1 MKATFF
7 ERLGSYLI
15 DTIIVFFIFS
25 LICLGFGN
33 YTSNAEKRMQELDE
47 QLKEETITPGEYLE
61 EYLDAFYDYQKENV
75 LQSGISVALTIAYFV
90 VFQYMNKGQTI
101 GKKLLN
107 IRVVDK
113 DTNKPI
119 SILKGL
125 LRTSTIYTILSGT
138 ILSGTLCIIFL
149 YLLAKETYLI
159 TCSTLIVMEVIF
171 TLTTIFF
178 VLYRTDH
185 RGLHD
190 MIANTTVIK
199 ESR

>member
-15 DTIIVFFIFS
+15 DTIIVSFIFS

-33 YTSNAEKRMQELDE
+33 NTTATEKRMQELDN
-47 QLKEETITPGEYLE
+47 QLIEEKITPE
-61 EYLDAFYDYQKENV
+61 EYLKEYKTVLYDYQKENA
-75 LQSGISVALTIAYFV
+75 LQSGISVALTIAYYV
-90 VFQYMNKGQTI
+90 IFQYMNKGQTI

-113 DTNKPI
+113 DNENPI

-125 LRTSTIYTILSGT
+125 VRSLLIFNILSGA
-138 ILSGTLCIIFL
+138 LSIIFL
-149 YLLAKETYLI
+149 YLLGKETYFNIYGTLVGIEAIFMLI
-159 TCSTLIVMEVIF
+159 TIM
-171 TLTTIFF
+171 F
-178 VLYRTDH
+178 VLYRKDH

-190 MIANTTVIK
+190 MITNTIVIK

>member
-7 ERLGSYLI
+7 ERLSSYLI
-15 DTIIVFFIFS
+15 DTLIVSLIFS

-33 YTSNAEKRMQELDE
+33 YTSEAEKAMLELE
-47 QLKEETITPGEYLE
+47 NKMLENSITME
-61 EYLDAFYDYQKENV
+61 EYLVEYKDILYDYQKENV

-101 GKKLLN
+101 GKKILN

-113 DTNKPI
+113 KSKKSI

-125 LRTSTIYTILSGT
+125 LRSFIVFSVVSGT
-138 ILSGTLCIIFL
+138 CCILFL
-149 YLLAKETYLI
+149 YIFNRDTYVISYSALLSLEA
-159 TCSTLIVMEVIF
+159 IF
-171 TLTTIFF
+171 TIVTMIL
-178 VLYRTDH
+178 VLYKKDG

-190 MIANTTVIK
+190 MMANTIVIK
-199 ESR
+199 EKR

>member
-1 MKATFF
+1 MKATFL
-7 ERLGSYLI
+7 ERLGSYII
-15 DTIIVFFIFS
+15 DTIIVSFIFS

-33 YTSNAEKRMQELDE
+33 HTTATEKRMQELDDQLIE
-47 QLKEETITPGEYLE
+47 EKITPDEYLKEYKDVL
-61 EYLDAFYDYQKENV
+61 YDYQKENA
-75 LQSGISVALTIAYFV
+75 LQSGISVALTIAYYI

-113 DTNKPI
+113 ENEKPI

-125 LRTSTIYTILSGT
+125 IRTLVIFNIVSGALSIL
-138 ILSGTLCIIFL
+138 LL
-149 YLLAKETYLI
+149 YLLGKTTYFNVYG
-159 TCSTLIVMEVIF
+159 TLVCIEGILM
-171 TLTTIFF
+171 LTSIIF
-178 VLYRTDH
+178 VLYRKDH

-190 MIANTTVIK
+190 MITNTVVIK

>member
-7 ERLGSYLI
+7 ERLGSYLL
-15 DTIIVFFIFS
+15 DTLIVSFILS

-33 YTSNAEKRMQELDE
+33 YTSETEKKMLELDNKIIE
-47 QLKEETITPGEYLE
+47 KSITTEEYLE
-61 EYLDAFYDYQKENV
+61 EYQTLLYVHQKENV
-75 LQSGISVALTIAYFV
+75 LQNGISVALTIAYYV

-113 DTNKPI
+113 DTKKPI

-125 LRTSTIYTILSGT
+125 LRSFIILSILSGT
-138 ILSGTLCIIFL
+138 FSIIFL
-149 YLLAKETYLI
+149 YILNKNSYFI
-159 TCSTLIVMEVIF
+159 PYSTLLFIEGVF
-171 TLTTIFF
+171 TLTSIML
-178 VLYRTDH
+178 VLYKKDG

-190 MIANTTVIK
+190 MMANTIVLK
-199 ESR
+199 ENK

>member
-7 ERLGSYLI
+7 ERLGSYFI
-15 DTIIVFFIFS
+15 DTIIVSLIFS
-25 LICLGFGN
+25 IICLGFGN
-33 YTSNAEKRMQELDE
+33 YTSDSEKQMQELDDK
-47 QLKEETITPGEYLE
+47 LLSEEITPEEYLE
-61 EYLDAFYDYQKENV
+61 EYTEVLYDYQKENI

-101 GKKLLN
+101 GKKILG

-113 DTNKPI
+113 DTKKTI

-125 LRTSTIYTILSGT
+125 LRSFIVFSILSG
-138 ILSGTLCIIFL
+138 ILCILLLYILNKNNYFISYSVLLFL
-149 YLLAKETYLI
+149 EG
-159 TCSTLIVMEVIF
+159 IF
-171 TLTTIFF
+171 TLTTIMF
-178 VLYRTDH
+178 VLYRKDK

-190 MIANTTVIK
+190 MVANTIVIK

>member
-7 ERLGSYLI
+7 ERLGSYLL
-15 DTIIVFFIFS
+15 DTLIVSLIFS

-33 YTSNAEKRMQELDE
+33 YTSNTEKLMSELDQKLLE
-47 QLKEETITPGEYLE
+47 SSITTE
-61 EYLDAFYDYQKENV
+61 EYIEEYKELLYDYQKENA
-75 LQSGISVALTIAYFV
+75 LQTGISIALTIAYYV

-113 DTNKPI
+113 DTKKPI

-125 LRTSTIYTILSGT
+125 LRSFIVLS
-138 ILSGTLCIIFL
+138 ILSGTLGIIFL
-149 YLLAKETYLI
+149 FILNKNSYFVSY
-159 TCSTLIVMEVIF
+159 STLLFIEGIF
-171 TLTTIFF
+171 TFISIMF
-178 VLYRTDH
+178 VLYKKDG

-190 MIANTTVIK
+190 LIANTIVLK
-199 ESR
+199 ENK

>member
-7 ERLGSYLI
+7 ERLGSYLL
-15 DTIIVFFIFS
+15 DTLIVSLIFS

-33 YTSNAEKRMQELDE
+33 YTSDTEKLMSELDE
-47 QLKEETITPGEYLE
+47 KLLESSITTEEYLE
-61 EYLDAFYDYQKENV
+61 EYKELLYDYQKENA
-75 LQSGISVALTIAYFV
+75 LQTGISVALTIAYYV

-113 DTNKPI
+113 DTKKPI

-125 LRTSTIYTILSGT
+125 LRSFIILSILSGA
-138 ILSGTLCIIFL
+138 LGIIFL
-149 YLLAKETYLI
+149 FILNKNSYFISY
-159 TCSTLIVMEVIF
+159 STLLFIEGLF
-171 TLTTIFF
+171 TFVSIMF
-178 VLYRTDH
+178 VLYKKDG

-190 MIANTTVIK
+190 LIANTIVLK
-199 ESR
+199 ENK

>member
-7 ERLGSYLI
+7 NRLGAYLI
-15 DTIIVFFIFS
+15 DTIIISLIFS

-33 YTSNAEKRMQELDE
+33 YESSSEKLMAELDT
-47 QLKEETITPGEYLE
+47 QLVEGTITPEVYIDEYSEVL
-61 EYLDAFYDYQKENV
+61 YDYQKENI

-101 GKKLLN
+101 GKKILK
-107 IRVVDK
+107 IKVVDK
-113 DTNKPI
+113 DTKEPI

-125 LRTSTIYTILSGT
+125 LRSFIVLS

-149 YLLAKETYLI
+149 YIFNKNNYLI
-159 TCSTLIVMEVIF
+159 SYTTLLFLEGIF
-171 TLTTIFF
+171 TLITTIL
-178 VLYRTDH
+178 VLYRKDG

-190 MIANTTVIK
+190 MIANTIVIK

>member
-7 ERLGSYLI
+7 ERLSSYLI
-15 DTIIVFFIFS
+15 DTLIVSLIFS

-33 YTSNAEKRMQELDE
+33 YTSEAEKAMLELE
-47 QLKEETITPGEYLE
+47 NKMLENSITME
-61 EYLDAFYDYQKENV
+61 EYLVEYKDILYDYQKENV

-101 GKKLLN
+101 GKKILN

-113 DTNKPI
+113 KSKKSI

-125 LRTSTIYTILSGT
+125 LRSFIVFSVVSGT
-138 ILSGTLCIIFL
+138 CCILFL
-149 YLLAKETYLI
+149 YMFNRDTYVISYSALLSLEA
-159 TCSTLIVMEVIF
+159 IF
-171 TLTTIFF
+171 TIVTMIL
-178 VLYRTDH
+178 VLYKKDG

-190 MIANTTVIK
+190 MMANTIVIK
-199 ESR
+199 EKR

>member
-7 ERLGSYLI
+7 ERLGSYLV
-15 DTIIVFFIFS
+15 DTIVVSFIFS

-33 YTSNAEKRMQELDE
+33 YTSNTEKLMQELDDKLVASE
-47 QLKEETITPGEYLE
+47 ITPEEYLE
-61 EYLDAFYDYQKENV
+61 EYTDVLYDYQKENV
-75 LQSGISVALTIAYFV
+75 LQSGISVALTIAYYV

-101 GKKLLN
+101 GKKLLH

-113 DTNKPI
+113 DTKKPI

-125 LRTSTIYTILSGT
+125 LRSFIVFSILSG
-138 ILSGTLCIIFL
+138 ILLILFL
-149 YLLAKETYLI
+149 YIFNANNYINAYMTLLLLEG
-159 TCSTLIVMEVIF
+159 IF
-171 TLTTIFF
+171 TLITIIF
-178 VLYRTDH
+178 VLYKKDG

-190 MIANTTVIK
+190 MMANTMVIK

>member
-15 DTIIVFFIFS
+15 DTIIVSFIFS

-33 YTSNAEKRMQELDE
+33 NTTATEKRMQELDDQLIE
-47 QLKEETITPGEYLE
+47 EKITPDEYLKEYKTVL
-61 EYLDAFYDYQKENV
+61 YDYQKENA
-75 LQSGISVALTIAYFV
+75 LQSGISVALTIAYYV
-90 VFQYMNKGQTI
+90 IFQYMNKGQTI

-113 DTNKPI
+113 DNENPI

-125 LRTSTIYTILSGT
+125 VRSLLIFNILSGA
-138 ILSGTLCIIFL
+138 LSIIFL
-149 YLLAKETYLI
+149 YLLGKETYFNIYGTLVGIEAIFMLI
-159 TCSTLIVMEVIF
+159 TIM
-171 TLTTIFF
+171 F
-178 VLYRTDH
+178 VLYRKGH
-185 RGLHD
+185 HGLHD
-190 MIANTTVIK
+190 MITNTIVIK